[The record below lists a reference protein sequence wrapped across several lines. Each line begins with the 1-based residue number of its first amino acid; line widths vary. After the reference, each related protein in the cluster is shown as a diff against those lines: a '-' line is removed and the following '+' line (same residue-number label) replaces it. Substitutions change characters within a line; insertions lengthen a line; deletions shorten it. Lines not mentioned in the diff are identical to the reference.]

1 MWKHNTHID
10 STILNVYLNIMKAK
24 EDVHFENKLD
34 VDKWLFWNPNPWNK
48 IYHTYCKVVY
58 K

>member
-34 VDKWLFWNPNPWNK
+34 VDK
-48 IYHTYCKVVY
+48 
-58 K
+58 